1 MKMAYT
7 SIAGEPDSTAR
18 DTMERQ
24 LSEQYNVSFDVVRAS
39 VDDIM
44 MREMDTQRRAKQREE
59 VRKTIATEEESAANK
74 AVYCERGLIYY
85 ICTNAD
91 SAQEIGQRISP
102 EEFTDELNRKILLE
116 ISGRIALG
124 DIVSLDV
131 ICETLTEEEADRL
144 KRSFT
149 KYAGLNVTREVAQQY
164 IDSIK
169 EYNKKNAPQQE
180 DGLTDKDYLRMMEE
194 LRRKKR

>member
-1 MKMAYT
+1 MISYHLM
-7 SIAGEPDSTAR
+7 
-18 DTMERQ
+18 
-24 LSEQYNVSFDVVRAS
+24 LSVRP
-39 VDDIM
+39 
-44 MREMDTQRRAKQREE
+44 
-59 VRKTIATEEESAANK
+59 
-74 AVYCERGLIYY
+74 
-85 ICTNAD
+85 
-91 SAQEIGQRISP
+91 SP
-102 EEFTDELNRKILLE
+102 K
-116 ISGRIALG
+116 
-124 DIVSLDV
+124 
-131 ICETLTEEEADRL
+131 